1 MAEVTDGAPEARG
14 RVVLSR
20 GDWTLLLLLAGMQ
33 FTHLVDFIMIMPLG
47 PTFLSDLAID
57 TTQFGMIVSSYGFAA
72 AIVGLLAAPFLDR
85 FDRKTSQIVLYAG
98 FLIGTLLCAVS
109 PNYET
114 LVAARAVAGGFG
126 GLMAAN
132 ILAIVGDVFGIERRG
147 TAMGIVMWGF
157 SLATV
162 LGVPVGLV
170 LAEGAGD
177 WRVPFAAIGGLGFL
191 LLALC
196 WYALPPLRGHLRA
209 DGVAHPR
216 VNLWAVLSEPTHVRA
231 YALSVA
237 LVMSTFLVIPF
248 LAVYMV
254 ANIGRPPTDLKYV
267 YVFGG
272 LATLVS
278 GPLIGWLADRYGK
291 MLMLKLMAS
300 LAVIP
305 ILLYTNLPPV
315 SLAAAVCVATLFMV
329 IASGRMVPA
338 TALITASAAPR
349 LRGGFLSVNSAI
361 QQTAMGLGAVVSGKI
376 VTAEN
381 GGPLHGFATVGLIAA
396 CAAVASVVLAGRLR
410 PAAGGNTAPDAEAVA
425 A

>member
-1 MAEVTDGAPEARG
+1 MAEVTGGAPAARG

-20 GDWTLLLLLAGMQ
+20 AEWGLLLLLAGMQ
-33 FTHLVDFIMIMPLG
+33 FTHLVDFIMMMPLG
-47 PTFLSDLAID
+47 PTFLRDLSINPS
-57 TTQFGMIVSSYGFAA
+57 QYSLVVSSYGFAA
-72 AIVGLLAAPFLDR
+72 AVVGLLAAPFLDR
-85 FDRKTSQIVLYAG
+85 FDRKYSLIFLYGG
-98 FLIGTLLCAVS
+98 FLVGTLLCAVC
-109 PNYET
+109 PDYET

-170 LAEGAGD
+170 LAESAGD
-177 WRVPFAAIGGLGFL
+177 WRVPFAALGGLSFL
-191 LLALC
+191 LLLLC
-196 WYALPPLRGHLRA
+196 WRALPPLRGHLRA

-216 VNLWAVLSEPTHVRA
+216 VNLWEVMSEPTHVRA
-231 YALSVA
+231 YALSIA

-248 LAVYMV
+248 LPVYMV
-254 ANIGRPPTDLKYV
+254 ANIGRAEADLKYV

-291 MLMLKLMAS
+291 MMMLKLMAT
-300 LAVIP
+300 LAVVP

-315 SLAAAVCVATLFMV
+315 SLAAAVAVATLFMV
-329 IASGRMVPA
+329 VASGRMVPA

-349 LRGGFLSVNSAI
+349 LRGGF
-361 QQTAMGLGAVVSGKI
+361 
-376 VTAEN
+376 
-381 GGPLHGFATVGLIAA
+381 
-396 CAAVASVVLAGRLR
+396 
-410 PAAGGNTAPDAEAVA
+410 
-425 A
+425 